1 MWVVTFGGVAG
12 GIQKLI
18 RIVTFLSAAVR
29 TPQSDEIAHVDEKF
43 ERILWVQSEMQE
55 KSLQWLAADFVR
67 ILSEILMLAF
77 IAKKKF
83 SELEFAV

>member
-1 MWVVTFGGVAG
+1 VVTFGGVAG

-43 ERILWVQSEMQE
+43 ERILWVQSEMHE
-55 KSLQWLAADFVR
+55 KSLQ
-67 ILSEILMLAF
+67 
-77 IAKKKF
+77 
-83 SELEFAV
+83 